1 MAKQPLM
8 RFLSI
13 AAVTLPVVLCIA
25 PVPALAQSEM
35 ALPEPVRKMLES
47 AIASKNDAE
56 IATIAKYARETAPEA
71 QAEIDAMVQKHK
83 EVEAAA
89 IEEKRS
95 NPNIFALWKGK
106 VELGGFRS
114 TGSSSE
120 VGVAASATA
129 KRRGLKWTH
138 VLHAAVDYRRANGQT
153 SKDRILASYTPRY
166 DLSARSFIYG
176 LAQYER
182 DPSLGF
188 ESRYTGSAGIGYRLI
203 DTDTMS
209 LTLDAGP
216 SLRRVHYAQDGTKTK
231 WGARSS
237 ADFEWAISPTLTF
250 RQTGS
255 AYAEQDILTLSSLTA
270 LDTKLISVLTAR
282 LSYDVLYEKDDRLLD
297 TSKLDTLSKVSLIYE
312 F

>member
-1 MAKQPLM
+1 MHS
-8 RFLSI
+8 FSI
-13 AAVTLPVVLCIA
+13 AAVTLPIAMCIA
-25 PVPALAQSEM
+25 AAPALAQSKT
-35 ALPEPVRKMLES
+35 ALPEPVRKMLET

-56 IATIAKYARETAPEA
+56 IATIAKYARKTAPDA
-71 QAEIDAMVQKHK
+71 QAEIDAMVQQHK
-83 EVEAAA
+83 EVKAAA
-89 IEEKRS
+89 TEQKR
-95 NPNIFALWKGK
+95 NDPNIFALWKGK

-129 KRRGLKWTH
+129 QRRGIKWTH
-138 VLHAAVDYRRANGQT
+138 ALHAAIDYRRANGTT
-153 SKDRILASYTPRY
+153 SKDRILASYAPRY
-166 DLSARSFIYG
+166 DLSTRNFIYG

-188 ESRYTGSAGIGYRLI
+188 ESRYTGSAGIGYRVI
-203 DTDTMS
+203 DSDTMS

-216 SLRRVHYAQDGTKTK
+216 SLRRVNYTQGGAETK

-237 ADFEWAISPTLTF
+237 ADFEWTISPTLTF
-250 RQTGS
+250 RQTAS
-255 AYAEQDILTLSSLTA
+255 AYTEQDILTLSSLTA

-282 LSYDVLYEKDDRLLD
+282 LSYDMLYEKDDRLLD
-297 TSKLDTLSKVSLIYE
+297 TSKLDTLSKISLIYE